1 MSLVWPKT
9 EYEQVVQLISTRVGL
24 QFNDHRHKTLQT
36 ALDQLLVSGELANLP
51 DLLARLETSENS
63 DSLWQQI
70 IQALTVGETYFYR
83 NQAHVNALYQHVLP
97 TLIEARRKAG
107 CRQLRIWSAGCATGE
122 EPYTLA
128 MILHDLIPDIDNW
141 SISLLATDVNLDY
154 LKRARAGYYRTHSF
168 RGETPDW
175 VQKRW
180 FTPQDGGFLLKPAIR
195 RMVTFAPLNLI
206 SDVYP
211 SAANNTL
218 SMDLV
223 VCRNVTIYFS
233 REQTQQVINRFYDTL
248 VDGGWLIVGHSEPQP
263 GVYQQYVMHN
273 HDNAILYQKVVQT
286 AESRQPASVEP
297 AKRKSLPAVTVNVA
311 GPADIV
317 EAAQR
322 RTQAD
327 HTELWRRA
335 QIAANREDWGEAFQ
349 LLDEIESADVLQ
361 PQIHY
366 LRALIQLQMGDRAA
380 SLVSLR
386 QAVYCDPSFALA
398 HYTLGELHEKAGAL
412 DEAARYWR
420 RAQKSL
426 AQLDPQ
432 QPLPFAED
440 MTVEM
445 LKGLLDY
452 RLMKHQTGV

>member
-154 LKRARAGYYRTHSF
+154 LKRARAGYYRTPSF

-175 VQKRW
+175 GQERW
-180 FTPQDGGFLLKPAIR
+180 FTP
-195 RMVTFAPLNLI
+195 
-206 SDVYP
+206 
-211 SAANNTL
+211 
-218 SMDLV
+218 
-223 VCRNVTIYFS
+223 
-233 REQTQQVINRFYDTL
+233 
-248 VDGGWLIVGHSEPQP
+248 
-263 GVYQQYVMHN
+263 
-273 HDNAILYQKVVQT
+273 
-286 AESRQPASVEP
+286 
-297 AKRKSLPAVTVNVA
+297 
-311 GPADIV
+311 
-317 EAAQR
+317 
-322 RTQAD
+322 
-327 HTELWRRA
+327 
-335 QIAANREDWGEAFQ
+335 
-349 LLDEIESADVLQ
+349 
-361 PQIHY
+361 
-366 LRALIQLQMGDRAA
+366 
-380 SLVSLR
+380 
-386 QAVYCDPSFALA
+386 
-398 HYTLGELHEKAGAL
+398 
-412 DEAARYWR
+412 
-420 RAQKSL
+420 
-426 AQLDPQ
+426 
-432 QPLPFAED
+432 
-440 MTVEM
+440 
-445 LKGLLDY
+445 
-452 RLMKHQTGV
+452 